1 MRPSTSHI
9 HARFAI
15 ASLLICAGVAVLA
28 VLAGRNLTVDA
39 QERAA
44 ASAAA
49 HTVAEPLQAALLAE
63 DGERDLGARL
73 DDVVSP
79 LLGGAVTGVRVSARD
94 GVPLYARGIVPQR
107 DGSGGEDIAW
117 SRFETADGEMF
128 VSRTMAGGF
137 VVEVVQDA
145 RPIDERIANEQRT
158 LVATTA
164 VAALLLYVA
173 LQGAFWFVAR
183 GIVRDHARLLRLY
196 HAGAELRSSLDLHDV
211 LTRLVRDVT
220 TTAKGQYGLV
230 ALFEAETG
238 DILLRTTYEAT
249 SGATTDEQR
258 VVEEWFL
265 RRCIITNTAIM
276 TAQATSAY
284 EHVFG
289 PGFCADGQVHVLCV
303 PMSLRERVVG
313 VVAAL
318 RPATSRRSGFAADDV
333 RQAVDLA
340 AQSAMAIE
348 QAQLFAKVRS
358 YANEVEVSYDSTL
371 KALMAA
377 LDAKDEVTEGHCER
391 VAKLTVQ
398 LARQMGVKEPALV
411 DIERGALLHDVGKI
425 GVPDAV
431 LRKPDALDD
440 GEWEAMRRH
449 PLLAG
454 VMISKVGFLE
464 GATPILLYHHE
475 RYDGEGY
482 PFRLSR
488 EQIPLE
494 ARIFSVVDAY
504 DAMTSDR
511 PYRPAMTHEAA
522 LAELR
527 ANSGTQF
534 DPQVVVAFEDMME
547 RRPELRMRAGGRRE
561 GAHERDDD
569 ERHYQHDHVA

>member
-9 HARFAI
+9 NARFAI
-15 ASLLICAGVAVLA
+15 ASLLICAGIATLA
-28 VLAGRNLTVDA
+28 VLAGRNLAADA
-39 QERAA
+39 QERLAAEAASRSIAAPLHVAA
-44 ASAAA
+44 ASGDDATA
-49 HTVAEPLQAALLAE
+49 TLDGVIEPLLS
-63 DGERDLGARL
+63 GSVR
-73 DDVVSP
+73 
-79 LLGGAVTGVRVSARD
+79 GVRILGPDGNVVYER
-94 GVPLYARGIVPQR
+94 GVPA
-107 DGSGGEDIAW
+107 GSGGAPAEGDSLTW
-117 SRFETADGEMF
+117 SRLASDEGEMLVTRS
-128 VSRTMAGGF
+128 VSDGYA
-137 VVEVVQDA
+137 VEVVLDA
-145 RPIDERIANEQRT
+145 GPIDSRIAREQTT
-158 LVATTA
+158 LTATTA

-173 LQGAFWFVAR
+173 LQGAFWFVVRA
-183 GIVRDHARLLRLY
+183 IVRDHSRLLRLY
-196 HAGAELRSSLDLHDV
+196 YAGVDLRSSLDLHDV

-220 TTAKGQYGLV
+220 VAAKGQHGMV

-238 DILLRTTYEAT
+238 DILLRATYEAA
-249 SGATTDEQR
+249 SGAITDEQR

-276 TAQATSAY
+276 TSQTSSAY
-284 EHVFG
+284 EQVFG
-289 PGFCADGQVHVLCV
+289 AGFTQESQVNVLCV
-303 PMSLRERVVG
+303 PMSLRDRVVG
-313 VVAAL
+313 VVATL
-318 RPATSRRSGFAADDV
+318 RPVTSRRSGFAPDDV

-398 LARQMGVKEPALV
+398 LARQMGIKDAALV
-411 DIERGALLHDVGKI
+411 DVERGALLHDVGKI

-431 LRKPDALDD
+431 LRKPAALND

-494 ARIFSVVDAY
+494 ARIFSVIDAY

-522 LAELR
+522 LEELR

-534 DPQVVVAFEDMME
+534 DPQVVAAFEHMME
-547 RRPELRMRAGGRRE
+547 RRPDLRTRVPARRE
-561 GAHERDDD
+561 GPHERDHD
-569 ERHYQHDHVA
+569 EDHFSHDHVA